1 MSLQKRQFKIND
13 EDMKCLWMLWRWKL
27 LSTSAIHQLAYNA
40 RSVYGCYVRLLD
52 LQEKDFVISTGS
64 WDQKTIVWHLG
75 DDGYKALSTQF
86 KVAIE
91 NGFRSENKDHDFWV
105 SAIHLGE
112 WLKGSPEDC
121 VNFTEQELKK
131 IALSDYPKWVP
142 HTKEHRPDGWWKIGL
157 GQHNKDSLIALEV
170 ELSKKSPQEYSD
182 VGAFYSNTID
192 VNQVIWVVRSESFKN
207 YIFDHLKKG
216 SSTQASEHSFVLL
229 DHYIQFQWQS
239 KIVSGKHTGKKLIE
253 ILKVPTQLEGNLS
266 WAKVALDIRKKP
278 TKSVPQRFASKADLG
293 LTRQY

>member
-1 MSLQKRQFKIND
+1 MKKKQFKVND

-27 LSTSAIHQLAYNA
+27 LSTSAIHQLAYA
-40 RSVYGCYVRLLD
+40 KRSVYGCYIRLLD
-52 LQEKDFVISTGS
+52 LQDKDFVISTGS

-86 KVAIE
+86 KVPVE

-112 WLKGSPEDC
+112 WLKGSPDDC
-121 VNFTEQELKK
+121 ANFTEQELKK
-131 IALSDYPKWVP
+131 IALPDYPKWVP

-157 GQHNKDSLIALEV
+157 GKHNRESLIALEV
-170 ELSKKSPQEYSD
+170 ELSKKSPQDYCD

-192 VNQVIWVVRSESFKN
+192 VCQVIWVVRSESYKK
-207 YIFDHLKKG
+207 YILGHLQKG

-229 DHYIQFQWQS
+229 DHYIQSQWQS
-239 KIVSGKHTGKKLIE
+239 QIIDGKHQGKKLIE
-253 ILKVPTQLEGNLS
+253 ILKAPLQNEGKTFCANF
-266 WAKVALDIRKKP
+266 ALDVRKYP
-278 TKSVPQRFASKADLG
+278 MISRSPILASKADLG
-293 LTRQY
+293 LSRQY